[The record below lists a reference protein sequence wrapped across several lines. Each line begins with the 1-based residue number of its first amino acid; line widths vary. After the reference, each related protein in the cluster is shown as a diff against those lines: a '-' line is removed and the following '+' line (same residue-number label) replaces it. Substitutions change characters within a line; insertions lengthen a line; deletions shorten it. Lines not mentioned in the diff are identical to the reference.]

1 MDAIRLEVFRHLFS
15 SVAEEMGAVLMRTA
29 FSANIKERRDLS
41 CAVLS
46 ADAETIAQAE
56 HIPVH
61 LGSVPLSAQAVLED
75 LELRPG
81 DTVLLND
88 PYRGGTHLPDLT
100 AVTPV
105 FWRRR
110 LEMLVVNR
118 AHHADIG
125 GSAPGSMGLTR
136 HVIEEGLRIPPLKV
150 VSRGELQ
157 HDVWALLLAN
167 VRTPFE
173 RVGDLEAQLAANAA
187 GVHRLEEMLARY
199 GRRELHEAGA
209 ALRDHAEAKMR
220 ALIRELPDGRFTFE
234 DVLDDDGFGHR
245 DVPIRVA
252 ISIRRDTMVF
262 DFTGSSPQVPGSLN
276 ANRAITLSA
285 VFYVLRLLASDDL
298 PANSGL
304 LRPVEMVLPK
314 RSIVNAEFP
323 APVAGGNVET
333 SQRIVD
339 VLLGAL
345 ARALPDRIPAASAGT
360 MNNVAFGGEDEQGRA
375 FTYYE
380 TIAGGMG
387 GRPSAPGLSAVQ
399 THMTNTLNTPIEA
412 FETAFPVE
420 VRSYRIRRG
429 SGGAGRRAGG
439 DGVEKTLRFRVPVD
453 LSLMTERRRH
463 PPYGLAGGQPGATG
477 ENEHRHRG
485 RRQPLPGKC
494 RVSLEAGDEL
504 VIRTPGGGG
513 HGKA

>member
-1 MDAIRLEVFRHLFS
+1 MDPIRLEVFRHLFA

-61 LGSVPLSAQAVLED
+61 LGSVPLSARAVLDE

-81 DTVLLND
+81 DTVVLND
-88 PYRGGTHLPDLT
+88 PYCGGTHLPDLT

-105 FWRRR
+105 FWKKR
-110 LEMLVVNR
+110 LELLVVNR

-150 VSRGELQ
+150 VSQGERVR
-157 HDVWALLLAN
+157 DVWALLLAN
-167 VRTPFE
+167 VRTPDE
-173 RVGDLEAQLAANAA
+173 RAGDLESQLAANAA
-187 GVHRLEEMLARY
+187 GVQRLHEMLERY
-199 GRRELHEAGA
+199 GQKELQAAGA
-209 ALRDHAEAKMR
+209 ALRDHAETKMR
-220 ALIRELPDGRFTFE
+220 ALIRELPRGRFEFE
-234 DVLDDDGFGHR
+234 DVLDDDGLGHK
-245 DVPIRVA
+245 DVPIRVRLT
-252 ISIRRDTMVF
+252 IKKDELVF

-304 LRPVEMVLPK
+304 LRPVHLILPA

-339 VLLGAL
+339 VVLGAL
-345 ARALPDRIPAASAGT
+345 AKAIPERIPAASAGT
-360 MNNVAFGGEDEQGRA
+360 MNNVAFGGSVSGRP

-387 GRPSAPGLSAVQ
+387 ARPGLDGLSAVQ

-412 FETAFPVE
+412 FETAFPVRVE
-420 VRSYRIRRG
+420 SYRIRRG
-429 SGGAGRRAGG
+429 SGGAGRHRGG
-439 DGVEKTLRFRVPVD
+439 DGIEKTLRFLEDVD
-453 LSLMTERRRH
+453 LSLLSERRTH
-463 PPYGLAGGQPGATG
+463 PPYGLAGGEPGAPG
-477 ENEHRHRG
+477 ENVLRRG
-485 RRQPLPGKC
+485 RQEEVLPGKC
-494 RVSLEAGDEL
+494 RIDVRAGDCLILE
-504 VIRTPGGGG
+504 TPGGGG
-513 HGKA
+513 HGTR